1 MFCPRCGTD
10 NNPELR
16 YCRNCG
22 QALSSVLLALDGRVD
37 QAITTL
43 RSEQKLTVHR
53 VRIVV
58 SIFLILTA
66 LATLFTGG
74 WIGFAN
80 VASAAVLL
88 IITLIFFLQLAL
100 KARRVARL
108 LSPEVAPGNL
118 RIDHI
123 ATSGSTLPESKTG
136 ALNVPLTKT
145 PMSVAERTT
154 LKLSSDADQKS

>member
-22 QALSSVLLALDGRVD
+22 QALSSVLLALEGRVD

-43 RSEQKLTVHR
+43 RSEQKLSVHR

-80 VASAAVLL
+80 IASVAVLL

-100 KARRVARL
+100 RARRVARL
-108 LSPEVAPGNL
+108 LSPEVEPKDL
-118 RIDHI
+118 RFDQM
-123 ATSGSTLPESKTG
+123 ATGGGTLPESKTN
-136 ALNVPLTKT
+136 ALNVPLTET

-154 LKLSSDADQKS
+154 LKLSSDVDKKS

>member
-10 NNPELR
+10 NNSELK

-22 QALSSVLLALDGRVD
+22 QALSSVRLALEGRVD

-43 RSEQKLTVHR
+43 RAEQKLSVSR

-58 SIFLILTA
+58 SVFLILAA
-66 LATLFTGG
+66 LATLLTSG

-80 VASAAVLL
+80 VGSAAVLL

-100 KARRVARL
+100 KTRRVARL
-108 LSPEVAPGNL
+108 LNPEAESSDL
-118 RIDHI
+118 RLDQMT
-123 ATSGSTLPESKTG
+123 TSGNTLPESKTA
-136 ALNVPLTKT
+136 ALNVSDNET

-154 LKLSSDADQKS
+154 LKLGSEADQK